1 MAEEKP
7 RSRTRKRSTAKA
19 PTEESKAQAEF
30 ARYKARVEG
39 ASDETSVPSFATP
52 LPRGA
57 VPAWSLQP
65 PMYATAG
72 AEAGGGPAD
81 WGSPSPGAP
90 GSQTVVEGA
99 GQAIRLGVDLVNAA
113 LSRSVQMLNGLGDT
127 VGMAAWGERSG
138 CGCGSCCDCCDS
150 CGYDCCY
157 VMGCGCGRCEPSVG
171 SCC

>member
-39 ASDETSVPSFATP
+39 ASDETSAAAASFASP

-65 PMYATAG
+65 PMYATAP
-72 AEAGGGPAD
+72 AGGGPAD
-81 WGSPSPGAP
+81 WAPPAPGTA

-99 GQAIRLGVDLVNAA
+99 GQAIRLGVELVNAA
-113 LSRSVQMLNGLGDT
+113 LSRSVQMLNGLGET
-127 VGMAAWGERSG
+127 VGMGAWGERS
-138 CGCGSCCDCCDS
+138 GCGSCCDCCDP
-150 CGYDCCY
+150 CGYDCCS
-157 VMGCGCGRCEPSVG
+157 MLGCGCGRCEPSVG